1 MKNRALMYTKL
12 LSSFNYNKSIQNE
25 LALINQPL
33 ADNLSIS
40 FLGYRRF
47 YPNGKLFCFFNDD
60 RWIDYSF
67 NTERWKSLN
76 FQNRIKNGL
85 SLNKPLYFIWPRQPD
100 PSDPVYC
107 ALYEFNLWNG
117 IIIIRA
123 FEDCIESFAFCG
135 KNKEID
141 VTDLYLN
148 HTDLLERYILYFKDK
163 AHPLLHPKTQE
174 LLIDCPIEWPVT
186 TVESAQMLKFKEE
199 TPIDKYPLR
208 HKGETIRITKQEI
221 NSVALLSHGKKIKEI
236 ANSLNLS
243 PRTVEYYLANVKRKL
258 GGPTNS
264 RLIDIYKQNF
274 P

>member
-1 MKNRALMYTKL
+1 MYKRL
-12 LSSFNYNKSIQNE
+12 LSSFNYNKSIKDE
-25 LALINQPL
+25 LFLINKPL
-33 ADNLSIS
+33 VDNLNIS

-47 YPNGKLFCFFNDD
+47 YRNGKLFCFFNDD

-67 NTERWKSLN
+67 NTERWRSLS
-76 FQNRIKNGL
+76 FQTRLKNGI
-85 SLNKPLYFIWPRQPD
+85 SPGKSLYFIWPKHPD

-117 IIIIRA
+117 IIVLRA
-123 FEDCIESFAFCG
+123 FEDCIESFAFCS

-148 HTDLLERYILYFKDK
+148 HTELLERYILYFKDK
-163 AHPLLHPKTQE
+163 AHPLLHPNTQE
-174 LLIDCPIEWPVT
+174 LLIDCPIEWPT
-186 TVESAQMLKFKEE
+186 SSLESPHLLRFKDA

-208 HKGETIRITKQEI
+208 YNGDTICITKQEI
-221 NSVALLSHGKKIKEI
+221 NSLALLSHGKKIKEI

-243 PRTVEYYLANVKRKL
+243 PRTVEYYLGNIKRKL
-258 GGPTNS
+258 GGVSNS
-264 RLIDIYKQNF
+264 LLIDLYKQNF